1 MIRDVACN
9 VSTILN
15 LKSKIPMPN
24 PFPGMNPYLENPD
37 EWPQVHHLLISSL
50 LETLVPQL
58 LPKYIVTID
67 KRIYQAS
74 ESEDDILVGLPDVS
88 VQRSQTRTESTDSA
102 VAVAT
107 PTATPVEVR
116 VPMLMEFRE
125 GYLEVRE
132 TKNKEV
138 VTVIELLSPANKRP
152 GQGRKMYE
160 EKRQQVL
167 GSRTHLVEI
176 DLLRGWKPLPVFDSN
191 LAANYRILVSR
202 GDRRPKADLYLFNL
216 SDAIPTFPLPLRRG
230 DVEPVVE
237 LQSLINQLYDRAGY
251 DYIINYNSETVPK
264 LSESEGVWVDTLL
277 REKGLR

>member
-1 MIRDVACN
+1 
-9 VSTILN
+9 
-15 LKSKIPMPN
+15 MPN
-24 PFPGMNPYLENPD
+24 PFPGMNPYLEHPD

-67 KRIYQAS
+67 KRIYQAT

-88 VQRSQTRTESTDSA
+88 VQRSQTRTESTESAA

-116 VPMLMEFRE
+116 VPMLIEFRE
-125 GYLEVRE
+125 GYLEVKE

-138 VTVIELLSPANKRP
+138 VTVIEVLSPANKRS
-152 GQGRKMYE
+152 GQGRKIYE

-167 GSRTHLVEI
+167 GSRTNLVEI
-176 DLLRGWKPLPVFDSN
+176 DLLRGWKPLPIFDSN
-191 LAANYRILVSR
+191 LTGNYRILVSR
-202 GDRRPKADLYLFNL
+202 GERRPKADLYLFNL
-216 SDAIPTFPLPLRRG
+216 PDAIPNFPLPLRRD
-230 DVEPVVE
+230 DVEPIVE
-237 LQSLINQLYDRAGY
+237 LQPLINQLYDRAGY
-251 DYIINYNSETVPK
+251 DYTIDYNNSETVPK
-264 LSESEGVWVDTLL
+264 LSESEATWVDNLL

>member
-1 MIRDVACN
+1 
-9 VSTILN
+9 LHP
-15 LKSKIPMPN
+15 KFKIAMPN
-24 PFPGMNPYLENPD
+24 PFPGMNPYLEHPD
-37 EWPQVHHLLISSL
+37 VWPQVHHLLISSL

-74 ESEDDILVGLPDVS
+74 ESEEDLLVGLPDIT
-88 VQRSQTRTESTDSA
+88 VQRSETQTESTTST

-107 PTATPVEVR
+107 PIEVR
-116 VPMLMEFRE
+116 VPMLVEFRE

-132 TKNKEV
+132 IKNKEV
-138 VTVIELLSPANKRP
+138 VTVIEVLSPANKRS

-191 LAANYRILVSR
+191 IAGKYRILVSR
-202 GDRRPKADLYLFNL
+202 GERRPKADLYLFNL
-216 SDAIPTFPLPLRRG
+216 ADAIPVFPLPLRRP
-230 DVEPVVE
+230 DVEPIVD
-237 LQSLINQLYDRAGY
+237 LQTQLG
-251 DYIINYNSETVPK
+251 
-264 LSESEGVWVDTLL
+264 
-277 REKGLR
+277 

>member
-1 MIRDVACN
+1 M
-9 VSTILN
+9 S
-15 LKSKIPMPN
+15 N
-24 PFPGMNPYLENPD
+24 PFPGMNTYLEHPD
-37 EWPQVHHLLISSL
+37 VWPQVHHLLISNL

-88 VQRSQTRTESTDSA
+88 VQRSQSRTEATDSA
-102 VAVAT
+102 VAV
-107 PTATPVEVR
+107 ATPVEVR
-116 VPMLMEFRE
+116 VPMLIEFRE
-125 GYLEVRE
+125 GYLEIRE

-138 VTVIELLSPANKRP
+138 VTVIELLSPANKRA
-152 GQGRKMYE
+152 GQGRKTYE
-160 EKRQQVL
+160 EKRQQIL

-191 LAANYRILVSR
+191 ITANYRILVSR
-202 GDRRPKADLYLFNL
+202 EYRRHKADLYLFNL
-216 SDAIPTFPLPLRRG
+216 PDAIPTFPLPLRRG

-237 LQSLINQLYDRAGY
+237 LQPLINRLYDRSGY
-251 DYIINYNSETVPK
+251 DYTIDYNSETVPK
-264 LSESEGVWVDTLL
+264 LSESEAAWVDTLL

>member
-1 MIRDVACN
+1 
-9 VSTILN
+9 
-15 LKSKIPMPN
+15 MPN
-24 PFPGMNPYLENPD
+24 PFPGMNPYLEHPD

-50 LETLVPQL
+50 LETLVPKL

-74 ESEDDILVGLPDVS
+74 ESEDDLLVGLPDLS
-88 VQRSQTRTESTDSA
+88 VQRKQTQTDSTASA
-102 VAVAT
+102 VAIAT
-107 PTATPVEVR
+107 PTTAPVEVR

-138 VTVIELLSPANKRP
+138 VTVIEVLSPANKRF

-216 SDAIPTFPLPLRRG
+216 PDAIPTFPLPLRRG
-230 DVEPVVE
+230 DVEPIVD
-237 LQSLINQLYDRAGY
+237 LQLLINRLYDRAGY
-251 DYIINYNSETVPK
+251 DYTIDYNSEIVPK
-264 LSESEGVWVDTLL
+264 LSESEAAWADTLL